1 MDIRR
6 APPSRAASGGV
17 EPRFRQVGFVTAAEP
32 ARGPVAP
39 AAASPTAS
47 DGLSPVMIPPPLIP
61 APAPASE
68 SLMPSSPPPASSY
81 LLEVVSDL
89 DDYADD
95 DDIDVSWARP
105 PPPALPGT
113 WFYRFSV
120 SSIAQGHARL
130 LFDSTSSSI
139 YLQVRKLDSIL
150 SRDIV
155 VKFAYHK

>member
-17 EPRFRQVGFVTAAEP
+17 EPRFRQVGFVTATEP
-32 ARGPVAP
+32 SRGPVAP

-47 DGLSPVMIPPPLIP
+47 DGLFPVMIPPPLIP
-61 APAPASE
+61 VPAPASE

-113 WFYRFSV
+113 CFLSCAGYNSTYRFSV
-120 SSIAQGHARL
+120 ASIAHSHARL
-130 LFDSTSSSI
+130 LHDSSS
-139 YLQVRKLDSIL
+139 
-150 SRDIV
+150 
-155 VKFAYHK
+155 